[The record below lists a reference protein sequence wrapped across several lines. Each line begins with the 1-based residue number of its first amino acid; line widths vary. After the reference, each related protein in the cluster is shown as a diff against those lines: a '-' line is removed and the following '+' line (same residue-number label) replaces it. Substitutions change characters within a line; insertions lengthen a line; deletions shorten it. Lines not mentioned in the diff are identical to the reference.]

1 MARCF
6 MPYIN
11 INPLKVKNHKIL
23 GQVLDGFRFA
33 ALGTMAK
40 PIWWGLPQCYVD
52 ALAVEL
58 AFKPPGLASL
68 TPAFGR

>member
-1 MARCF
+1 MAKSF

-11 INPLKVKNHKIL
+11 INPLKVKNHKIP

-33 ALGTMAK
+33 ALGTMTNT
-40 PIWWGLPQCYVD
+40 IGWGLPQCYVD

-58 AFKPPGLASL
+58 AFKPLGPSFL
-68 TPAFGR
+68 TSAFGR